1 MTPWEHYIKHFDRD
15 YALAHPGKLTVAPAR
30 KRENSQPYKGP
41 SKRTQAR
48 RAAKKAGKQ

>member
-15 YALAHPGKLTVAPAR
+15 YALAHPSKLVVAPPLVKGNA
-30 KRENSQPYKGP
+30 QPYKGP

>member
-1 MTPWEHYIKHFDRD
+1 MKHFDRD
-15 YALAHPGKLTVAPAR
+15 YALAHPSKLVVAPPLVKGNA
-30 KRENSQPYKGP
+30 QPYKGP